1 MFFTWSQRLK
11 RFRGRLIWSSAV
23 KEGKVQRLVGF
34 LKTIK
39 RANKCDDFVTFQ
51 KVKHGYLTDIVTYNS
66 SMVWTNSDLLRM
78 QENGY
83 ELKPND

>member
-1 MFFTWSQRLK
+1 MTKTNK
-11 RFRGRLIWSSAV
+11 RWRVFDRM
-23 KEGKVQRLVGF
+23 KRLVGF

-66 SMVWTNSDLLRM
+66 NMVWTNSDLLRM

-83 ELKPND
+83 EMKPNR